1 MHCIDILLYK
11 NKWLIMNNNRNI
23 NEVEEEKKITKK
35 KFGTF
40 RLWNFYDI
48 IISLDK
54 LIINGY

>member
-23 NEVEEEKKITKK
+23 NEVEEEKKNYKK
-35 KFGTF
+35 TFGTF
-40 RLWNFYDI
+40 SWNFYDI

-54 LIINGY
+54 LIISGY